1 MKFYFS
7 DDENVCAT
15 EDDVIKYLH
24 EITEQNYKHIRE
36 ELHSCREYYGWYEC
50 QVSNAIKEKF
60 NA

>member
-1 MKFYFS
+1 MKFYFN

-24 EITEQNYKHIRE
+24 EITGWKPEYIRE
-36 ELHSCREYYGWYEC
+36 ELHTCREYYGWYEC
-50 QVSNAIKEKF
+50 QVSNTIKEKF